1 VKWAG
6 LKRALNVHSPN
17 LAPFALMPSGGVKR
31 ACAPGPEGSFL
42 LAQDFACH
50 SRRKVSRPQHFT
62 AERPPFHILDADY
75 PVTDRETPLGNLARI
90 APFIGTAN
98 QAVVAFEPELARVV
112 EDGSGC
118 RLRGGPSQ
126 ISWGVI
132 SVREIR
138 GSQRRMSG
146 FTKSGQSK
154 APVAIPDSHWQTSRT
169 ICSAL
174 ILCPSKAIFGAIMKL
189 PRRNFLRLA
198 AGAAALP
205 AVSRL
210 ARAQD
215 YPTRPVRLIVGFA
228 PGGTTD
234 ITARLIGQW
243 LSERLGQQFVIEN
256 RTGAATNI
264 ATEAVVRAPAD
275 GYTLLLVTASN
286 AINATLYDKLSFNF
300 IRDIAPANPGKISY
314 GSGGI
319 GTSIHVASELFKM
332 MAGVDMIHV
341 PYRGGAS
348 AMTDLMAGQVQVVF
362 NPVPESMEFI
372 KAGKLRPLAV
382 TTATRSEVLPDVP
395 TVGDFVPGYEAS
407 ALQGIG
413 APKNTPAE
421 IVDKL
426 NKEINAGLVDPKL
439 KARFADLGAA
449 GFPGSSSDFAK
460 FIATETEKWAKVIKF
475 SGAKAD

>member
-1 VKWAG
+1 
-6 LKRALNVHSPN
+6 
-17 LAPFALMPSGGVKR
+17 
-31 ACAPGPEGSFL
+31 
-42 LAQDFACH
+42 
-50 SRRKVSRPQHFT
+50 
-62 AERPPFHILDADY
+62 
-75 PVTDRETPLGNLARI
+75 
-90 APFIGTAN
+90 
-98 QAVVAFEPELARVV
+98 
-112 EDGSGC
+112 
-118 RLRGGPSQ
+118 
-126 ISWGVI
+126 
-132 SVREIR
+132 
-138 GSQRRMSG
+138 
-146 FTKSGQSK
+146 
-154 APVAIPDSHWQTSRT
+154 
-169 ICSAL
+169 
-174 ILCPSKAIFGAIMKL
+174 MKL
-189 PRRNFLRLA
+189 PRRNFLHLA

-215 YPTRPVRLIVGFA
+215 YPARPVRLIVGFA

-234 ITARLIGQW
+234 ITARLVGQW

-286 AINATLYDKLSFNF
+286 AINATLYDKLTFNF
-300 IRDIAPANPGKISY
+300 IRDISPVAGVIRYPLVMQVNPSFPAKTVPEFISHAKSNPGKISY

-341 PYRGGAS
+341 PYRGGAP

-372 KAGKLRPLAV
+372 RAGKLRPLAV

-413 APKNTPAE
+413 APKDTPAQ
-421 IVDKL
+421 IVEKL
-426 NKEINAGLVDPKL
+426 NKEINAGLADSKL
-439 KARFADLGAA
+439 KARFADLGATVFVVSPA
-449 GFPGSSSDFAK
+449 DFGK
-460 FIATETEKWAKVIKF
+460 FIADETEKWAKVIKF
-475 SGAKAD
+475 AGAKAE